1 MDFSAF
7 PGGLTSRRSGGK
19 AEDAIERAPGELAI
33 SDVELKTVRRHLHKQ
48 IAAEI
53 RAFEQ
58 ERPREEKAVTER
70 EQRLA
75 ERRRQ
80 IESLHA
86 DRLLRNR
93 QQLPQIDW
101 TNPPDFEA
109 EAARKAHEQ
118 ILAELDRQFS
128 PETFFD
134 RLVPHLVMFGRL
146 VAIFERI
153 VVPNLSP
160 SEKPAHS
167 KRIENAIVDMIVPLA
182 SVRSPLPPT
191 IVSPYPYRKTAWT
204 EIAKPLE
211 PPEPQGELGHL
222 PLGDF
227 WRLVYALKQ
236 PRRLV
241 HPIERA
247 KRTLRPLERAKRI
260 LRLALRAQLRA
271 DFVQIVEDRRS
282 RREMVGD
289 CLEMHGTHEISHKHI
304 AEAAKVSM
312 GDFYKWRDDNPRI
325 GPQKHRRLLFV
336 VCCPV
341 WPPPPI

>member
-48 IAAEI
+48 IVAEI

-101 TNPPDFEA
+101 TNPLDFEA

-191 IVSPYPYRKTAWT
+191 IGEPVSVPEDSMDRDCQTART
-204 EIAKPLE
+204 S
-211 PPEPQGELGHL
+211 
-222 PLGDF
+222 
-227 WRLVYALKQ
+227 
-236 PRRLV
+236 
-241 HPIERA
+241 RA
-247 KRTLRPLERAKRI
+247 
-260 LRLALRAQLRA
+260 
-271 DFVQIVEDRRS
+271 S
-282 RREMVGD
+282 G
-289 CLEMHGTHEISHKHI
+289 
-304 AEAAKVSM
+304 
-312 GDFYKWRDDNPRI
+312 RI
-325 GPQKHRRLLFV
+325 GAFAV
-336 VCCPV
+336 G
-341 WPPPPI
+341 